1 MTDPYEVMGISP
13 GADEAVMRRRYLELV
28 RQFPPEKCPEQF
40 AEIRQAYDELRD
52 PVARLRQQLFQL
64 RSNDTV
70 DDIIA
75 ELRSRVQAT
84 RIPTRTLL
92 SLAEG

>member
-13 GADEAVMRRRYLELV
+13 DADEAAMRRRYLELV
-28 RQFPPEKCPEQF
+28 RQYPPEKCPEQF

-52 PVARLRQQLFQL
+52 PVARLQLQLFGV
-64 RSNDTV
+64 RSKDTV

-84 RIPTRTLL
+84 RIPTETLL

>member
-13 GADEAVMRRRYLELV
+13 DADEAAMRRRYLELV
-28 RQFPPEKCPEQF
+28 RQYPPEKCPEQF

-52 PVARLRQQLFQL
+52 PVARLRQQLFGV
-64 RSNDTV
+64 RSKDTV

-84 RIPTRTLL
+84 RIPTETLL

>member
-13 GADEAVMRRRYLELV
+13 DADEAAMRRRYLELV
-28 RQFPPEKCPEQF
+28 RQYPPEKCPEQF

-52 PVARLRQQLFQL
+52 PVARLRQQLFGV
-64 RSNDTV
+64 RSEDTV

-84 RIPTRTLL
+84 RIPTETLL